1 MRSTGP
7 AWSETRADERGRA
20 EFTFTVPDDLGGT
33 HGLWVDMGGN
43 SGGERKKTGTFW
55 IKPTALP
62 LDVWRGPAGTEFR
75 IHLKGT
81 GWTETSNIMHVV
93 YDNAYIGYACGFNSQ
108 GDIEVIMKATGEPGW
123 HFIDL
128 YPGIYKGQE
137 TRPNNFRIPQLTWYD
152 DHPGEDYP
160 AFRFVF
166 EVTGR

>member
-1 MRSTGP
+1 
-7 AWSETRADERGRA
+7 
-20 EFTFTVPDDLGGT
+20 
-33 HGLWVDMGGN
+33 
-43 SGGERKKTGTFW
+43 
-55 IKPTALP
+55 LP
-62 LDVWRGPAGTEFR
+62 LDVWRGPPGTEFR

-137 TRPNNFRIPQLTWYD
+137 TRPNNFRIPQLTYAD
-152 DHPGEDYP
+152 DHPGEDLP
-160 AFRFVF
+160 AFRYAF
-166 EVTGR
+166 EIIPGGTVGASSSVR